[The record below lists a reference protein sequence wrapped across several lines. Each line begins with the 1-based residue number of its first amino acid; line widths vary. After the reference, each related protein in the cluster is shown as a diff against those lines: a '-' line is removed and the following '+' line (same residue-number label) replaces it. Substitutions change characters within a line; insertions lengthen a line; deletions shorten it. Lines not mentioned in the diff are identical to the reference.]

1 MNNVFIDDQRR
12 NDLICY
18 PNGNGGQQTSV
29 SKGAL
34 LGLIGGITATI
45 GDALQA
51 FGTAVSISEDQ
62 QQQIQQD
69 QQQQQVNKQLQDLQ
83 QQIEQLK
90 QQQQQQD
97 TGQQMQQQIQQLQ
110 QQIIKTQVKQE
121 QQLDLMKELI
131 KQLQK

>member
-1 MNNVFIDDQRR
+1 MFIGDQKR
-12 NDLICY
+12 NDLINY
-18 PNGNGGQQTSV
+18 PNGNGAQQTSV

-34 LGLIGGITATI
+34 LGLIGGITSTI

-51 FGTAVSISEDQ
+51 FGTAVSITEDQ

-90 QQQQQQD
+90 QQQQQQQ
-97 TGQQMQQQIQQLQ
+97 TEQQMQQQIQLLQ
-110 QQIIKTQVKQE
+110 QQMIKTQEKQE
-121 QQLDLMKELI
+121 EQLNILKEFI
-131 KQLQK
+131 KHLQK